1 MRHFKGQGSMEL
13 LVTIGIVLAFTIPVL
28 FLLFSITSIG
38 YESTAKAQAD
48 ASVRSLADTMNFVY
62 AQGPGAEKVV
72 LLNLPASAD
81 SLLAKRS
88 AGSSGGE
95 AVVSIHTSGGAF
107 EAASPTFAVVS
118 TSNKPISKT
127 GLFEVIVKN
136 VNGEVELIEAP

>member
-1 MRHFKGQGSMEL
+1 MEL

-48 ASVRSLADTMNFVY
+48 ASARSLADTMNFVY

-81 SLLAKRS
+81 SLSTRAVAS
-88 AGSSGGE
+88 PASGGE
-95 AVVSIHTSGGAF
+95 AIVSIHTSSGEF
-107 EAASPTFAVVS
+107 EAASPTFALLS
-118 TSNKPISKT
+118 PSNSPIPKT
-127 GLFEVIVKN
+127 GLFEVIVLN
-136 VNGEVELIEAP
+136 DNGKVKVFAPS